1 MKSILRID
9 KEGKIFLDE
18 IEIERKNL
26 DGAFLESIFQ
36 KSLKNEI
43 DYVID
48 DSNPISKLF
57 LRIQEETSP
66 TSDFTIKIKKLR
78 EELKL
83 KKEEKNII
91 ENSTEESSLPF

>member
-1 MKSILRID
+1 MKSKLRID
-9 KEGKIFLDE
+9 KEGKIFLDD

-26 DGAFLESIFQ
+26 DGTFLESIFQ

-66 TSDFTIKIKKLR
+66 TSDFTIKINKLR